1 MMQHKKTRI
10 NTENMNDHMRLLD
23 CFSDACEIFHVV
35 SLFPMAFLGLKLW
48 VQLCVTV
55 GLSQVTPNGATAP
68 SGANHKKGL
77 VLEKVMLSIA
87 F

>member
-1 MMQHKKTRI
+1 
-10 NTENMNDHMRLLD
+10 
-23 CFSDACEIFHVV
+23 
-35 SLFPMAFLGLKLW
+35 MAFPGLKLW

-77 VLEKVMLSIA
+77 VLEKVMLSDGRNHTYKL
-87 F
+87 